1 MIIRVNLRI
10 LAAGLRVAASDPSVQ
25 VLMGLVTALIV
36 VATVFYRVVEQWA
49 WIDALYFA
57 VVTIATVGYGD
68 LVPQT
73 VLGKLFTIVYI
84 LTGIGLFV
92 AFAAALT
99 QRMVG
104 AAKAEED
111 DKGRS

>member
-1 MIIRVNLRI
+1 MQLRANLRI
-10 LAAGLRVAASDPSVQ
+10 LALGLRAAVSDQSVR

-36 VATVFYRVVEQWA
+36 VATVFYRLVEQWA

-68 LVPQT
+68 LVPRT
-73 VLGKLFTIVYI
+73 VPGKLFTVVYI
-84 LTGIGLFV
+84 LMGIGLFV

-99 QRMVG
+99 QRVVG
-104 AAKAEED
+104 AAKPDDRAED
-111 DKGRS
+111 P

>member
-1 MIIRVNLRI
+1 MKLGDNLRM
-10 LAAGLRVAASDPSVQ
+10 LASGLRVAVADPSVKM
-25 VLMGLVTALIV
+25 LMGLVTALIV
-36 VATVFYRVVEQWA
+36 LATVFYRMVEQWA

-68 LVPQT
+68 LVPRT

-99 QRMVG
+99 QRVVD
-104 AAKAEED
+104 AAKVEKDNKEQ
-111 DKGRS
+111 

>member
-1 MIIRVNLRI
+1 MNLRKNLRF
-10 LAAGLRVAASDPSVQ
+10 LAVGLRTAASDPSVK

-36 VATVFYRVVEQWA
+36 VATVFYRLVEQWA

-73 VLGKLFTIVYI
+73 VLGKLFTIIYI
-84 LTGIGLFV
+84 LMGIGLFV

-99 QRMVG
+99 QRVVG
-104 AAKAEED
+104 AA
-111 DKGRS
+111 RPR

>member
-1 MIIRVNLRI
+1 MKLGNNLRF
-10 LAAGLRVAASDPSVQ
+10 LAAGLRVAVSDASVK

-73 VLGKLFTIVYI
+73 ALGKLFTIAYI
-84 LTGIGLFV
+84 LMGIGLFV
-92 AFAAALT
+92 AFAAALAK
-99 QRMVG
+99 RMVG
-104 AAKAEED
+104 AAKTGSG
-111 DKGRS
+111 KNGH

>member
-1 MIIRVNLRI
+1 MKLGHNLRF
-10 LAAGLRVAASDPSVQ
+10 LAAGLRVAVSDPNVK

-36 VATVFYRVVEQWA
+36 VATVFYRVIEQWA
-49 WIDALYFA
+49 WIDALYFS

-84 LTGIGLFV
+84 LMGIGLFV
-92 AFAAALT
+92 TFAAALT
-99 QRMVG
+99 QRVVD
-104 AAKAEED
+104 AAKAEGGD
-111 DKGRS
+111 RTR

>member
-1 MIIRVNLRI
+1 MKLGDNLRI

-25 VLMGLVTALIV
+25 VLMGLVSALIV
-36 VATVFYRVVEQWA
+36 IATVFYRVVEQWA

-73 VLGKLFTIVYI
+73 ALGKLFTIIYI
-84 LTGIGLFV
+84 LMGIGLFV

-99 QRMVG
+99 QRVVG
-104 AAKAEED
+104 AAKPD
-111 DKGRS
+111 RGDKAQ

>member
-1 MIIRVNLRI
+1 MKLGNNLRF
-10 LAAGLRVAASDPSVQ
+10 LVAGLRVAVSDPNVR

-36 VATVFYRVVEQWA
+36 VATVFFRVVEQWA

-68 LVPQT
+68 IVPQT
-73 VLGKLFTIVYI
+73 ALGKLFTIAYI
-84 LTGIGLFV
+84 LMGIGLFV
-92 AFAAALT
+92 AFAAALA

-104 AAKAEED
+104 AAKPERGE
-111 DKGRS
+111 KEH

>member
-1 MIIRVNLRI
+1 MLMKLGVNLGF
-10 LAAGLRVAASDPSVQ
+10 LLSGLRVALADPHVR

-36 VATVFYRVVEQWA
+36 VATVFYRLVEQWA

-68 LVPQT
+68 LVPRT
-73 VLGKLFTIVYI
+73 VLGKLFTIAYI

-99 QRMVG
+99 QRMV
-104 AAKAEED
+104 AAARPEE
-111 DKGRS
+111 R

>member
-1 MIIRVNLRI
+1 MNLRKNLRF
-10 LAAGLRVAASDPSVQ
+10 LAVGLRTATSDPSVK

-36 VATVFYRVVEQWA
+36 VATVFYRLVEQWA

-84 LTGIGLFV
+84 LMGIGLFV

-99 QRMVG
+99 QRVVG
-104 AAKAEED
+104 AAKP
-111 DKGRS
+111 R

>member
-1 MIIRVNLRI
+1 MNLRKNLRF
-10 LAAGLRVAASDPSVQ
+10 LAVGLRTAASAPSVK

-36 VATVFYRVVEQWA
+36 VATVFYRLVEQWA

-73 VLGKLFTIVYI
+73 VLGKLFTIIYI
-84 LTGIGLFV
+84 LMGIGLFV

-99 QRMVG
+99 QRVVG
-104 AAKAEED
+104 AA
-111 DKGRS
+111 RPR